1 MNKMDLEK
9 TKKLARLTRI
19 FCRITIWA
27 TAIGTALLAITVL
40 VTFLVP
46 AEHIKPLK
54 DSGNLSIYFAG
65 NFSVPAEVF
74 TSVEALRAFLLG
86 ALNRVTAGV
95 VIYVIVAIH
104 VMGLLKSV
112 EAGAPFALENV
123 KRLRRISLVLMIG
136 SIIIPAVTTVSASI
150 SSNINLLEM
159 KGDSMFDL
167 TLLLCGFLVLVLSG
181 IFGYGARLQREHD
194 QTV

>member
-1 MNKMDLEK
+1 MNGLEK

-27 TAIGTALLAITVL
+27 TAIGTAILMIMVL
-40 VTFLVP
+40 VTALVP
-46 AEHIKPLK
+46 DDRIKPLQ
-54 DSGNLSIYFAG
+54 DSGNLRILVSG
-65 NFSVPAEVF
+65 MSVPAEVF
-74 TSVEALRAFLLG
+74 TSVAALRDFLIG
-86 ALNRVTAGV
+86 VMNRVTAGV
-95 VIYVIVAIH
+95 VIYIIIAVH

-112 EAGAPFALENV
+112 ESGEPFAVENV
-123 KRLRRISLVLMIG
+123 KRLRRISIVLMLG
-136 SIIIPAVTTVSASI
+136 SFLIPSVSTI
-150 SSNINLLEM
+150 STAYVDHVSLMDL

-181 IFGYGARLQREHD
+181 IFSYGARLQREHD